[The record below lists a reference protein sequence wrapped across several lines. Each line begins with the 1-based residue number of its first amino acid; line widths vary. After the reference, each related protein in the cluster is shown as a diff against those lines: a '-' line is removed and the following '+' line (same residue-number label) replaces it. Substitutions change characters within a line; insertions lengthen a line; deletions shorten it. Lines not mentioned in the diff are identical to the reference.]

1 MIIWKEGDSPFFL
14 RKLDCTE
21 RINQMSEIQKTDW
34 WKKSVIYQIYPR
46 SFQDSN
52 GDGIGDI
59 RGIISRLDYLHDLGI
74 DAIWLSP
81 VYQSP
86 MDDNGYDIS
95 DYQGIAPEFGTM
107 EDMEELI
114 AEGHKR
120 NIKII
125 MDLVLNHTSDEH
137 FWFQE
142 ALKGPDNPYYDYYV
156 WADEPNELRSTFSG
170 SAWEYVP
177 HLNKYYLHQFSVKQP
192 DLNWKNPA
200 LKQEIWDMIN
210 FWIEKGVGGFRL
222 DVIDLIGKEP
232 EKLITADGPT
242 LHPLIQE
249 LNEKTFGAYDLVT
262 VGETWSANPENA
274 QLYSHPDRKEFSM
287 IFQFEHVG
295 LDQQE
300 GKEKWDLAPL
310 DPARLHKVLS
320 KWQTELVGKGWNS
333 LFWNNHDLPR
343 AISRFG
349 DDRPAFRELS
359 GKMLAI
365 YLHFMSGTPY
375 IYQGEE
381 IGMINTPITDISQ
394 ADDIETRR
402 MYAERIENGFTKEEL
417 ITAINAKGRDNARRP
432 MQWTGAEGAGF
443 STGQAWLALG
453 DTVKDINV
461 EKALADKQSLF
472 YTYQKLIAFRKEYP
486 CMSEGKYEVKETGNS
501 LVMAYRKYDEQDDFI
516 ILVNF
521 TSEEQAYEL
530 SLEDY
535 SVFMHNYDSKVIFDK
550 SVLRPYEAIVFK
562 K

>member
-1 MIIWKEGDSPFFL
+1 
-14 RKLDCTE
+14 
-21 RINQMSEIQKTDW
+21 MSEIQKTDW

-52 GDGIGDI
+52 GDGVGDI
-59 RGIISRLDYLHDLGI
+59 RGIISRLDYLHELGI

-310 DPARLHKVLS
+310 DPARLHNVLS

-381 IGMINTPITDISQ
+381 IGMINTPITDINQ

-402 MYAERIENGFTKEEL
+402 MYAERIENGFTKEKL
-417 ITAINAKGRDNARRP
+417 ITSINAKGRDNARRP

-443 STGQAWLALG
+443 STGQAWLAFG

-472 YTYQKLIAFRKEYP
+472 YTYQKLIALQKEYP
-486 CMSEGKYEVKETGNS
+486 CMSEGKYEVMETGNS
-501 LVMAYRKYDEQDDFI
+501 SVMAYRKYDEQDDFI

-521 TSEEQAYEL
+521 TSDEQAFEVSSEGY
-530 SLEDY
+530 SL
-535 SVFMHNYDSKVIFDK
+535 FMHNYEEAAFLAGQLLK
-550 SVLRPYEAIVFK
+550 PYEAIVLK

>member
-1 MIIWKEGDSPFFL
+1 MP
-14 RKLDCTE
+14 
-21 RINQMSEIQKTDW
+21 EIQKTDW

-170 SAWEYVP
+170 SAWEYVS

-381 IGMINTPITDISQ
+381 IGMINTPIMDISQ

-417 ITAINAKGRDNARRP
+417 ITSINAKGRDNARRP

-472 YTYQKLIAFRKEYP
+472 YTYQKLIALRKEYP
-486 CMSEGKYEVKETGNS
+486 CMSEGKYEVIETGND

-535 SVFMHNYDSKVIFDK
+535 SLFMHNYDNKVIFDK

>member
-1 MIIWKEGDSPFFL
+1 MP
-14 RKLDCTE
+14 
-21 RINQMSEIQKTDW
+21 EIQKTDW

-52 GDGIGDI
+52 GDGVGDI
-59 RGIISRLDYLHDLGI
+59 RGIISRLDYLHELGI

-417 ITAINAKGRDNARRP
+417 ITSINAKGRDNARRP
-432 MQWTGAEGAGF
+432 MQWTAEEGAGF
-443 STGQAWLALG
+443 STGQSWLALG

-472 YTYQKLIAFRKEYP
+472 YTYQKLIALRKEYP
-486 CMSEGKYEVKETGNS
+486 CMSEGNYEVIETGNP

-521 TSEEQAYEL
+521 TSDEQTYEV
-530 SLEDY
+530 SSEGY
-535 SVFMHNYDSKVIFDK
+535 SVFMHNYENGVNLDEN
-550 SVLRPYEAIVFK
+550 VLRPFEAIVFK

>member
-1 MIIWKEGDSPFFL
+1 
-14 RKLDCTE
+14 
-21 RINQMSEIQKTDW
+21 MSEIQKTDW

-52 GDGIGDI
+52 GDGVGDI
-59 RGIISRLDYLHDLGI
+59 RGIISRLDYLHELGI

-262 VGETWSANPENA
+262 VGETWSADPENA

-310 DPARLHKVLS
+310 DPARLHNVLS

-381 IGMINTPITDISQ
+381 IGMINTPITDINQ

-417 ITAINAKGRDNARRP
+417 ITFINAKGRDNARRP

-443 STGQAWLALG
+443 STGQAWLAFG
-453 DTVKDINV
+453 DTVRDINV

-472 YTYQKLIAFRKEYP
+472 YTYQKLIALRKEYP
-486 CMSEGKYEVKETGNS
+486 CMSEGKYEVMETGNS
-501 LVMAYRKYDEQDDFI
+501 SVMAYRKYDEQDDFI

-521 TSEEQAYEL
+521 TSDEQAFEVSSEGY
-530 SLEDY
+530 SL
-535 SVFMHNYDSKVIFDK
+535 FMHNYEEAAFLAGQLLK
-550 SVLRPYEAIVFK
+550 PYEAIVLK

>member
-1 MIIWKEGDSPFFL
+1 
-14 RKLDCTE
+14 
-21 RINQMSEIQKTDW
+21 MSEIQKTDW

-59 RGIISRLDYLHDLGI
+59 RGIISRLDYLHELGI

-262 VGETWSANPENA
+262 VGETWSADPENA

-310 DPARLHKVLS
+310 DPARLHNVLS

-381 IGMINTPITDISQ
+381 IGMINTPITDINQ

-417 ITAINAKGRDNARRP
+417 ITSINAKGRDNARRP

-443 STGQAWLALG
+443 STGQAWLAFG

-472 YTYQKLIAFRKEYP
+472 YTYQKLIALRKEYP
-486 CMSEGKYEVKETGNS
+486 CMSEGKYEVMETGNS
-501 LVMAYRKYDEQDDFI
+501 SVMAYRKYDEQDDFI

-521 TSEEQAYEL
+521 TSDEQAFEVSSQGY
-530 SLEDY
+530 SL
-535 SVFMHNYDSKVIFDK
+535 FMHNYEEAAFLAGQL
-550 SVLRPYEAIVFK
+550 LRPYEAIVLK

>member
-1 MIIWKEGDSPFFL
+1 
-14 RKLDCTE
+14 
-21 RINQMSEIQKTDW
+21 MSEIQKTDW

-52 GDGIGDI
+52 GDGVGDI
-59 RGIISRLDYLHDLGI
+59 RGIISRLDYLHELGI

-262 VGETWSANPENA
+262 VGETWSADPENA

-310 DPARLHKVLS
+310 DPARLHNVLS

-381 IGMINTPITDISQ
+381 IGMINTPITDINQ

-417 ITAINAKGRDNARRP
+417 ITSINAKGRDNARRP

-443 STGQAWLALG
+443 STGQAWLAFG

-472 YTYQKLIAFRKEYP
+472 YTYQKLIALRKEYP
-486 CMSEGKYEVKETGNS
+486 CMSEGKYEVMETGNS

-521 TSEEQAYEL
+521 TSDEQAFEVSSQGY
-530 SLEDY
+530 SL
-535 SVFMHNYDSKVIFDK
+535 FMHNYEEAAFLAGQL
-550 SVLRPYEAIVFK
+550 LRPYEAIVLK

>member
-1 MIIWKEGDSPFFL
+1 
-14 RKLDCTE
+14 
-21 RINQMSEIQKTDW
+21 MSEIQKTDW

-52 GDGIGDI
+52 GDGVGDI
-59 RGIISRLDYLHDLGI
+59 RGIISRLDYLHELGI

-262 VGETWSANPENA
+262 VGETWSADPENA

-310 DPARLHKVLS
+310 DPARLHNVLS

-381 IGMINTPITDISQ
+381 IGMINTPVTDINQ

-417 ITAINAKGRDNARRP
+417 ITSINAKGRDNARRP

-443 STGQAWLALG
+443 STGQAWLAFG

-461 EKALADKQSLF
+461 EKALANKQSLF
-472 YTYQKLIAFRKEYP
+472 YTYQKLIALRKEYP
-486 CMSEGKYEVKETGNS
+486 CMSEGKYEVMETGNS
-501 LVMAYRKYDEQDDFI
+501 SVMAYRKYDEQDDFI

-521 TSEEQAYEL
+521 TSDEQAFEVSSEGY
-530 SLEDY
+530 SL
-535 SVFMHNYDSKVIFDK
+535 FMHNYEEDAFLAGQL
-550 SVLRPYEAIVFK
+550 LRPYEAIVLK

>member
-1 MIIWKEGDSPFFL
+1 
-14 RKLDCTE
+14 
-21 RINQMSEIQKTDW
+21 MSEIQKTDW

-52 GDGIGDI
+52 GDGVGDI
-59 RGIISRLDYLHDLGI
+59 RGIISRLDYLHELGI

-310 DPARLHKVLS
+310 DPARLHNVLS

-381 IGMINTPITDISQ
+381 IGMINTPITDINQ

-417 ITAINAKGRDNARRP
+417 ITSINAKGRDNARRP

-443 STGQAWLALG
+443 STGQAWLAFG

-472 YTYQKLIAFRKEYP
+472 YTYQKLIALRKEYP
-486 CMSEGKYEVKETGNS
+486 CMSEGKYEVMETGNS
-501 LVMAYRKYDEQDDFI
+501 SVMAYRKYDEQDDFI

-521 TSEEQAYEL
+521 TSDEQAFEVSSEGY
-530 SLEDY
+530 SL
-535 SVFMHNYDSKVIFDK
+535 FMHNYEEAAFLAGQLLK
-550 SVLRPYEAIVFK
+550 PYEAIVLK

>member
-1 MIIWKEGDSPFFL
+1 
-14 RKLDCTE
+14 
-21 RINQMSEIQKTDW
+21 MSEIQKTDW

-52 GDGIGDI
+52 GDGVGDI
-59 RGIISRLDYLHDLGI
+59 RGIISRLDYLHELGI

-114 AEGHKR
+114 AGGHKR

-156 WADEPNELRSTFSG
+156 WTDEPNELRSTFSG

-349 DDRPAFRELS
+349 DDRLAFRELS

-417 ITAINAKGRDNARRP
+417 ITSINAKGRDNARRP

-461 EKALADKQSLF
+461 EKALADTQSLF
-472 YTYQKLIAFRKEYP
+472 YTYQKLIALRKEYP
-486 CMSEGKYEVKETGNS
+486 CMSEGKYEVVETGNS

-521 TSEEQAYEL
+521 TSDEQAFEVSSEGY
-530 SLEDY
+530 SL
-535 SVFMHNYDSKVIFDK
+535 FMHNYEEAAFLAGQL
-550 SVLRPYEAIVFK
+550 LRPYEAIVLK

>member
-1 MIIWKEGDSPFFL
+1 
-14 RKLDCTE
+14 
-21 RINQMSEIQKTDW
+21 MSEIQKTDW

-52 GDGIGDI
+52 GDGVGDI
-59 RGIISRLDYLHDLGI
+59 RGIISRLDYLHELGI

-249 LNEKTFGAYDLVT
+249 LNEKTFGDYDLVT

-310 DPARLHKVLS
+310 DPARLHNVLS

-381 IGMINTPITDISQ
+381 IGMINTPITDINQ

-417 ITAINAKGRDNARRP
+417 VTSINAKGRDNARRP

-443 STGQAWLALG
+443 STGQAWLAFG

-472 YTYQKLIAFRKEYP
+472 YTYQKLIALRKEYP
-486 CMSEGKYEVKETGNS
+486 CMSEGKYEVMETGNS
-501 LVMAYRKYDEQDDFI
+501 SVMAYRKYDEQDDFI

-521 TSEEQAYEL
+521 TSDEQAFEVSSEGYSLFMNNYEEAAFL
-530 SLEDY
+530 AGQL
-535 SVFMHNYDSKVIFDK
+535 
-550 SVLRPYEAIVFK
+550 LRPYEAIVLK

>member
-1 MIIWKEGDSPFFL
+1 
-14 RKLDCTE
+14 
-21 RINQMSEIQKTDW
+21 MSEIQKTDW

-52 GDGIGDI
+52 GDGVGDI
-59 RGIISRLDYLHDLGI
+59 RGIISRLDYLHELGI

-177 HLNKYYLHQFSVKQP
+177 HLNKYYLHQFTVKQP

-210 FWIEKGVGGFRL
+210 FWIEKGIGGFRL

-262 VGETWSANPENA
+262 VGETWSADPENA

-310 DPARLHKVLS
+310 DPARLHNVLS

-381 IGMINTPITDISQ
+381 IGMINTPITDINQ

-417 ITAINAKGRDNARRP
+417 ITSINAKGRDNARRP

-443 STGQAWLALG
+443 STGQAWLAFG
-453 DTVKDINV
+453 DTVRDINV

-472 YTYQKLIAFRKEYP
+472 YTYQKLIALRKEYP
-486 CMSEGKYEVKETGNS
+486 CMSEGKYEVMETGNS
-501 LVMAYRKYDEQDDFI
+501 SVMAYRKYDEQDDFI

-521 TSEEQAYEL
+521 TSDEQAFEVSSEGY
-530 SLEDY
+530 SL
-535 SVFMHNYDSKVIFDK
+535 FMHNYEEAAFLAGQLLK
-550 SVLRPYEAIVFK
+550 PYEAIVLK

>member
-1 MIIWKEGDSPFFL
+1 
-14 RKLDCTE
+14 
-21 RINQMSEIQKTDW
+21 MSEIQKTDW

-52 GDGIGDI
+52 GDGVGDI
-59 RGIISRLDYLHDLGI
+59 RGIISRLDYLHELGI

-417 ITAINAKGRDNARRP
+417 ITSINAKGRDNARRP
-432 MQWTGAEGAGF
+432 MQWTAEEGAGF
-443 STGQAWLALG
+443 STGQSWLALG

-472 YTYQKLIAFRKEYP
+472 YTYQKLIALRKEYP
-486 CMSEGKYEVKETGNS
+486 CMSEGNYEVIETGNP

-521 TSEEQAYEL
+521 TSDEQTYEV
-530 SLEDY
+530 SSEGY
-535 SVFMHNYDSKVIFDK
+535 SMFMHNYENGVDLDEN
-550 SVLRPYEAIVFK
+550 VLRPFEAIVLK

>member
-1 MIIWKEGDSPFFL
+1 
-14 RKLDCTE
+14 
-21 RINQMSEIQKTDW
+21 MSEIQKTDW

-52 GDGIGDI
+52 GDGVGDI
-59 RGIISRLDYLHDLGI
+59 RGIICRLDYLHELGI

-262 VGETWSANPENA
+262 VGETWSADPENA

-310 DPARLHKVLS
+310 DPARLHNVLF

-381 IGMINTPITDISQ
+381 IGMINTPITDINQ

-417 ITAINAKGRDNARRP
+417 ITSINAKGRDNARRP

-443 STGQAWLALG
+443 STGQAWLAFG

-472 YTYQKLIAFRKEYP
+472 YTYQKLIALRKEYP
-486 CMSEGKYEVKETGNS
+486 CMSEGKYEVMETGNS
-501 LVMAYRKYDEQDDFI
+501 SVMAYRKYDEQDDFI

-521 TSEEQAYEL
+521 TSDEQAFEVSSEGY
-530 SLEDY
+530 SL
-535 SVFMHNYDSKVIFDK
+535 FMHNYEEAAFLAGQL
-550 SVLRPYEAIVFK
+550 LRPYEAIVLK

>member
-1 MIIWKEGDSPFFL
+1 MP
-14 RKLDCTE
+14 
-21 RINQMSEIQKTDW
+21 EIQKTDW

-52 GDGIGDI
+52 GDGVGDI
-59 RGIISRLDYLHDLGI
+59 RGIISRLDYLHELGI

-142 ALKGPDNPYYDYYV
+142 ALNGPDNPYYDYYV

-381 IGMINTPITDISQ
+381 IGMINTPITDVSQ

-417 ITAINAKGRDNARRP
+417 ITSINAKGRDNARRP
-432 MQWTGAEGAGF
+432 MQWTAEEGAGF

-472 YTYQKLIAFRKEYP
+472 YTYQKLIALRKEYP
-486 CMSEGKYEVKETGNS
+486 CMSEGNYEVMETGNS

-535 SVFMHNYDSKVIFDK
+535 SVFMHNYDNKVIFNK
-550 SVLRPYEAIVFK
+550 FVLRPYEAIVFK

>member
-1 MIIWKEGDSPFFL
+1 
-14 RKLDCTE
+14 
-21 RINQMSEIQKTDW
+21 MSEIQKTDW

-52 GDGIGDI
+52 GDGVGDI
-59 RGIISRLDYLHDLGI
+59 RGIISRLDYLHELGI

-200 LKQEIWDMIN
+200 MKQEIWDMIN

-310 DPARLHKVLS
+310 DPARLHNVLS

-381 IGMINTPITDISQ
+381 IGMINTPITDINQ

-417 ITAINAKGRDNARRP
+417 ITSINAKGRDNARRP

-443 STGQAWLALG
+443 STGQAWLAFG
-453 DTVKDINV
+453 DTVRDINV

-472 YTYQKLIAFRKEYP
+472 YTYQKLIALRKEYP
-486 CMSEGKYEVKETGNS
+486 CMSEGKYEVMETGNS
-501 LVMAYRKYDEQDDFI
+501 SVMAYRKYDEQDDFI

-521 TSEEQAYEL
+521 TSDEQAFEVSSEGY
-530 SLEDY
+530 SL
-535 SVFMHNYDSKVIFDK
+535 FMHNYEEAAFLAGQLLK
-550 SVLRPYEAIVFK
+550 PYEAIVLK

>member
-1 MIIWKEGDSPFFL
+1 
-14 RKLDCTE
+14 
-21 RINQMSEIQKTDW
+21 MSEIQKTDW

-52 GDGIGDI
+52 GDGVGDI
-59 RGIISRLDYLHDLGI
+59 RGIISRLDYLHELGI

-262 VGETWSANPENA
+262 VGETWSADPENA

-310 DPARLHKVLS
+310 DPARLHNVLS

-381 IGMINTPITDISQ
+381 IGMINTPITDINQ

-417 ITAINAKGRDNARRP
+417 ITSINAKGRDNARRP

-443 STGQAWLALG
+443 STGQSWLAFG

-472 YTYQKLIAFRKEYP
+472 YTYQKLIALRKEYP
-486 CMSEGKYEVKETGNS
+486 CMSEGKYEVMETGNS
-501 LVMAYRKYDEQDDFI
+501 SVMAYRKYDEQDDFI

-521 TSEEQAYEL
+521 TSDEQAFEVSSEGY
-530 SLEDY
+530 SL
-535 SVFMHNYDSKVIFDK
+535 FMHNYEEAAFLAGQL
-550 SVLRPYEAIVFK
+550 LRPYEAIVLK

>member
-1 MIIWKEGDSPFFL
+1 
-14 RKLDCTE
+14 
-21 RINQMSEIQKTDW
+21 MSEIQKTDW

-52 GDGIGDI
+52 GDGVGDI
-59 RGIISRLDYLHDLGI
+59 RGIISRLDYLHELGI

-192 DLNWKNPA
+192 DLNWKNSA

-262 VGETWSANPENA
+262 VGETWSADPENA

-310 DPARLHKVLS
+310 DPARLHNVLS

-381 IGMINTPITDISQ
+381 IGMINTPITDINQ

-417 ITAINAKGRDNARRP
+417 ITSINAKGRDNARRP

-443 STGQAWLALG
+443 STGQAWLAFG
-453 DTVKDINV
+453 DTVRDINV

-472 YTYQKLIAFRKEYP
+472 YTYQKLIALRKEYP
-486 CMSEGKYEVKETGNS
+486 CMSEGKYEVMETGNS
-501 LVMAYRKYDEQDDFI
+501 SVMAYRKYDEQDDFI

-521 TSEEQAYEL
+521 TSDEQAFEVSSEGY
-530 SLEDY
+530 SL
-535 SVFMHNYDSKVIFDK
+535 FMHNYEEAAFLAGQL
-550 SVLRPYEAIVFK
+550 LRPYEAIVLK

>member
-1 MIIWKEGDSPFFL
+1 
-14 RKLDCTE
+14 
-21 RINQMSEIQKTDW
+21 MSEIQKTDW

-52 GDGIGDI
+52 GDGVGDI
-59 RGIISRLDYLHDLGI
+59 RGIISRLDYLHELGI

-170 SAWEYVP
+170 SAWQYVP
-177 HLNKYYLHQFSVKQP
+177 HLNKYYLHQFTVKQP

-310 DPARLHKVLS
+310 DPARLHNVLS

-381 IGMINTPITDISQ
+381 IGMINTPITDINQ

-417 ITAINAKGRDNARRP
+417 ITSINAKGRDNARRP

-443 STGQAWLALG
+443 STGQAWLAFG

-472 YTYQKLIAFRKEYP
+472 YTYQKLIALRKEYP
-486 CMSEGKYEVKETGNS
+486 CMSEGKYEVMETGNS
-501 LVMAYRKYDEQDDFI
+501 SVMAYRKYDEQDDFI

-521 TSEEQAYEL
+521 TSDEQAFEVSSEGY
-530 SLEDY
+530 SL
-535 SVFMHNYDSKVIFDK
+535 FMHNYEEAAFLAGQL
-550 SVLRPYEAIVFK
+550 LRPYEAIVLK

>member
-1 MIIWKEGDSPFFL
+1 M
-14 RKLDCTE
+14 
-21 RINQMSEIQKTDW
+21 
-34 WKKSVIYQIYPR
+34 
-46 SFQDSN
+46 
-52 GDGIGDI
+52 
-59 RGIISRLDYLHDLGI
+59 
-74 DAIWLSP
+74 
-81 VYQSP
+81 
-86 MDDNGYDIS
+86 
-95 DYQGIAPEFGTM
+95 
-107 EDMEELI
+107 
-114 AEGHKR
+114 
-120 NIKII
+120 
-125 MDLVLNHTSDEH
+125 
-137 FWFQE
+137 
-142 ALKGPDNPYYDYYV
+142 
-156 WADEPNELRSTFSG
+156 
-170 SAWEYVP
+170 
-177 HLNKYYLHQFSVKQP
+177 
-192 DLNWKNPA
+192 
-200 LKQEIWDMIN
+200 
-210 FWIEKGVGGFRL
+210 
-222 DVIDLIGKEP
+222 IDLIGKEP

-417 ITAINAKGRDNARRP
+417 ITSINAKGRDNARRP
-432 MQWTGAEGAGF
+432 MQWTEAEGAGF

-461 EKALADKQSLF
+461 EKHLQTNNHFLYLS
-472 YTYQKLIAFRKEYP
+472 KLIALRKEYP
-486 CMSEGKYEVKETGNS
+486 CMSEGKYEVMETGNS
-501 LVMAYRKYDEQDDFI
+501 SVMAYRKYDEQDDFI

-521 TSEEQAYEL
+521 SSQEQAYTIAVE
-530 SLEDY
+530 EY
-535 SVFMHNYDSKVIFDK
+535 SIFMNNYENEEAINKGM
-550 SVLRPYEAIVFK
+550 LRPLKLSFSKINKFAIFSSIFSIFGK
-562 K
+562 IEKQKERFYHHGEIPSHFTPTHSA

>member
-1 MIIWKEGDSPFFL
+1 
-14 RKLDCTE
+14 
-21 RINQMSEIQKTDW
+21 MSEIQKTDW

-52 GDGIGDI
+52 GDGVGDI
-59 RGIISRLDYLHDLGI
+59 RGIISRLDYLHELGI

-262 VGETWSANPENA
+262 VGETWSANPENS

-310 DPARLHKVLS
+310 DPARLHNVLS

-381 IGMINTPITDISQ
+381 IGMINTPITDINQ

-417 ITAINAKGRDNARRP
+417 ITSINAKGRDNARRP

-443 STGQAWLALG
+443 STGQAWLAFG
-453 DTVKDINV
+453 DTVRDINV

-472 YTYQKLIAFRKEYP
+472 YTYQKLIALRKEYP
-486 CMSEGKYEVKETGNS
+486 CMSEGKYEVMETGNS
-501 LVMAYRKYDEQDDFI
+501 SVMAYRKYDEQDDFI

-521 TSEEQAYEL
+521 TSDEQAFEVSSEGY
-530 SLEDY
+530 SL
-535 SVFMHNYDSKVIFDK
+535 FMHNYEEAAFLAGQLLK
-550 SVLRPYEAIVFK
+550 PYEAIVLK

>member
-1 MIIWKEGDSPFFL
+1 
-14 RKLDCTE
+14 
-21 RINQMSEIQKTDW
+21 MSEIQKTDW

-52 GDGIGDI
+52 GDGVGDI
-59 RGIISRLDYLHDLGI
+59 RGIISRLDYLHELGI

-274 QLYSHPDRKEFSM
+274 QLYSHTDRKEFSM

-310 DPARLHKVLS
+310 DPARLHNVLS

-381 IGMINTPITDISQ
+381 IGMINTPITDINQ

-417 ITAINAKGRDNARRP
+417 ITSINAKGRDNARRP

-443 STGQAWLALG
+443 STGQAWLAFG

-472 YTYQKLIAFRKEYP
+472 YTYQKLIALRKEYP
-486 CMSEGKYEVKETGNS
+486 CMSEGKYEVMETGNS
-501 LVMAYRKYDEQDDFI
+501 SVMAYRKYDEQDDFI

-521 TSEEQAYEL
+521 TSDEQAFEVSSEGY
-530 SLEDY
+530 SL
-535 SVFMHNYDSKVIFDK
+535 FMHNYEEAAFLAGQL
-550 SVLRPYEAIVFK
+550 LRPYEAIVLK

>member
-1 MIIWKEGDSPFFL
+1 
-14 RKLDCTE
+14 
-21 RINQMSEIQKTDW
+21 MSEIQKTDW

-52 GDGIGDI
+52 GDGVGDI
-59 RGIISRLDYLHDLGI
+59 RGIISRLDYLHELGI

-177 HLNKYYLHQFSVKQP
+177 HLNKYYLHQFTVKQP

-262 VGETWSANPENA
+262 VGETWSADPENA

-310 DPARLHKVLS
+310 DPARLHNVLS

-381 IGMINTPITDISQ
+381 IGMINTPITDINQ

-417 ITAINAKGRDNARRP
+417 ITFINAKGRDNARRP

-443 STGQAWLALG
+443 STGQAWLAFG

-472 YTYQKLIAFRKEYP
+472 YTYQKLIALRKEYP
-486 CMSEGKYEVKETGNS
+486 CMSEGKYEVMETGNS
-501 LVMAYRKYDEQDDFI
+501 SVMAYRKYDEQDDFI

-521 TSEEQAYEL
+521 TSDEQAFEVSSEGY
-530 SLEDY
+530 SL
-535 SVFMHNYDSKVIFDK
+535 FMHNYEEAAFLAGQL
-550 SVLRPYEAIVFK
+550 LRPYEAIVLK

>member
-1 MIIWKEGDSPFFL
+1 
-14 RKLDCTE
+14 
-21 RINQMSEIQKTDW
+21 MSEIQKTDW

-142 ALKGPDNPYYDYYV
+142 ALNGPDNPYYDYYV

-417 ITAINAKGRDNARRP
+417 ITSINAKGRDNARRP
-432 MQWTGAEGAGF
+432 MQWTAEEGAGF
-443 STGQAWLALG
+443 STGQSWLALG

-472 YTYQKLIAFRKEYP
+472 YTYQKLIALRKEYP
-486 CMSEGKYEVKETGNS
+486 CMSEGNYEVIETGNP

-516 ILVNF
+516 TLVNF
-521 TSEEQAYEL
+521 SSQEQAYTIAVE
-530 SLEDY
+530 EY
-535 SVFMHNYDSKVIFDK
+535 SIFMNNYENEEAINKEM
-550 SVLRPYEAIVFK
+550 LRPFEAIVFK

>member
-1 MIIWKEGDSPFFL
+1 MP
-14 RKLDCTE
+14 
-21 RINQMSEIQKTDW
+21 EIQKTDW

-52 GDGIGDI
+52 GDGVGDI
-59 RGIISRLDYLHDLGI
+59 RGIISRLDYLHELGI

-310 DPARLHKVLS
+310 DPARLHNVLS

-417 ITAINAKGRDNARRP
+417 ITSINAKGRDNARRP

-472 YTYQKLIAFRKEYP
+472 YTYQKLIALRKEYP
-486 CMSEGKYEVKETGNS
+486 CMSEGKYEVMETRNS
-501 LVMAYRKYDEQDDFI
+501 SVMAYRKYDEQDDFI

-530 SLEDY
+530 SLKDY
-535 SVFMHNYDSKVIFDK
+535 SLFMHNYENGVNLDEN
-550 SVLRPYEAIVFK
+550 VLRPFEAIVFK

>member
-1 MIIWKEGDSPFFL
+1 
-14 RKLDCTE
+14 
-21 RINQMSEIQKTDW
+21 MSEIQKTDW

-52 GDGIGDI
+52 GDGVGDI
-59 RGIISRLDYLHDLGI
+59 RGIISRLDYLHELGI

-262 VGETWSANPENA
+262 VGETWSANPKNA

-417 ITAINAKGRDNARRP
+417 ITSINAKGRDNARRP
-432 MQWTGAEGAGF
+432 MQWTEAEGAGF
-443 STGQAWLALG
+443 STGQSWLALG

-472 YTYQKLIAFRKEYP
+472 YTYQKLIALRKEYP
-486 CMSEGKYEVKETGNS
+486 CMSEGKYEVIETGNS
-501 LVMAYRKYDEQDDFI
+501 SVMAYRKYDDQDDFI

-521 TSEEQAYEL
+521 SSQEQAYTIAVE
-530 SLEDY
+530 EY
-535 SVFMHNYDSKVIFDK
+535 SIFMNNYENEEAINKEM
-550 SVLRPYEAIVFK
+550 LRPFEAIVFK

>member
-1 MIIWKEGDSPFFL
+1 
-14 RKLDCTE
+14 
-21 RINQMSEIQKTDW
+21 MSEIQKTDW

-52 GDGIGDI
+52 GDGVGDI
-59 RGIISRLDYLHDLGI
+59 RGIISRLDYLHELGI

-177 HLNKYYLHQFSVKQP
+177 HLNKYYLHQFTVKQP

-310 DPARLHKVLS
+310 DPARLHNVLS

-381 IGMINTPITDISQ
+381 IGMINTPITDINQ

-417 ITAINAKGRDNARRP
+417 ITSINAKGRDNARRP

-443 STGQAWLALG
+443 STGQAWLAFG

-472 YTYQKLIAFRKEYP
+472 YTYQKLIALRKEYP
-486 CMSEGKYEVKETGNS
+486 CMSEGKYEVMETGNS

-521 TSEEQAYEL
+521 TSDEQAFEVSSEGY
-530 SLEDY
+530 SL
-535 SVFMHNYDSKVIFDK
+535 FMHNYEETAFLAGQL
-550 SVLRPYEAIVFK
+550 LRPYEAIVLK

>member
-1 MIIWKEGDSPFFL
+1 
-14 RKLDCTE
+14 
-21 RINQMSEIQKTDW
+21 MSEIQKTDW

-52 GDGIGDI
+52 GDGVGDI
-59 RGIISRLDYLHDLGI
+59 RGIISRLDYLHELGI

-95 DYQGIAPEFGTM
+95 DYQGIATEFGTM

-310 DPARLHKVLS
+310 DPARLHNVLS

-381 IGMINTPITDISQ
+381 IGMINTPITDINQ

-417 ITAINAKGRDNARRP
+417 ITSINAKGRDNARRP

-443 STGQAWLALG
+443 STGQAWLAFG
-453 DTVKDINV
+453 DTVRDINV

-472 YTYQKLIAFRKEYP
+472 YTYQKLIALRKEYP
-486 CMSEGKYEVKETGNS
+486 CMSEGKYEVMETGNS
-501 LVMAYRKYDEQDDFI
+501 SVMAYRKYDEQDDFI

-521 TSEEQAYEL
+521 TSDEQAFEVSSEGY
-530 SLEDY
+530 SL
-535 SVFMHNYDSKVIFDK
+535 FMHNYEEAAFLAGQLLK
-550 SVLRPYEAIVFK
+550 PYEAIVLK

>member
-1 MIIWKEGDSPFFL
+1 
-14 RKLDCTE
+14 
-21 RINQMSEIQKTDW
+21 MSEIQKTDW

-52 GDGIGDI
+52 GDGVGDI
-59 RGIISRLDYLHDLGI
+59 RGIISRLDYLHELGI

-310 DPARLHKVLS
+310 DPACLHNVLS

-381 IGMINTPITDISQ
+381 IGMINTPITDINQ

-417 ITAINAKGRDNARRP
+417 ITSINAKGRDNARRP

-443 STGQAWLALG
+443 STGQAWLAFG

-472 YTYQKLIAFRKEYP
+472 YTYQKLIALRKEYP
-486 CMSEGKYEVKETGNS
+486 CMSEGKYEVMETGNS
-501 LVMAYRKYDEQDDFI
+501 SVMAYRKYDEQDDFI

-521 TSEEQAYEL
+521 TSDEQAFEVSSEGY
-530 SLEDY
+530 SL
-535 SVFMHNYDSKVIFDK
+535 FMHNYEEAAFLAGQL
-550 SVLRPYEAIVFK
+550 LRPYEAIVLK

>member
-1 MIIWKEGDSPFFL
+1 
-14 RKLDCTE
+14 
-21 RINQMSEIQKTDW
+21 MSEIQKTDW

-59 RGIISRLDYLHDLGI
+59 RGIISRLDYLHELGI

-262 VGETWSANPENA
+262 VGETWSADPENA

-310 DPARLHKVLS
+310 DPARLHNVLS

-349 DDRPAFRELS
+349 DDRPVFRELS

-381 IGMINTPITDISQ
+381 IGMINTPITDINQ

-417 ITAINAKGRDNARRP
+417 ITSINAKGRDNARRP

-443 STGQAWLALG
+443 STGQAWLAFG

-472 YTYQKLIAFRKEYP
+472 YTYQKLIALRKEYP
-486 CMSEGKYEVKETGNS
+486 CMSEGKYEVMETGNS

-521 TSEEQAYEL
+521 TSDEQAFEVSSEGY
-530 SLEDY
+530 SL
-535 SVFMHNYDSKVIFDK
+535 FMHNYEEAAFLAGQL
-550 SVLRPYEAIVFK
+550 LRPYEAIVLK

>member
-1 MIIWKEGDSPFFL
+1 MVE
-14 RKLDCTE
+14 
-21 RINQMSEIQKTDW
+21 KTDW

-59 RGIISRLDYLHDLGI
+59 RGIISRLDYLSELGI

-95 DYQGIAPEFGTM
+95 DYQVIAPEFGTM
-107 EDMEELI
+107 EDMDQLI
-114 AEGHKR
+114 AEGRKR
-120 NIKII
+120 NIKIV

-137 FWFQE
+137 VWFQE
-142 ALKGPDNPYYDYYV
+142 ALKGEENPYHDYYV
-156 WADEPNELRSTFSG
+156 WAKEPNSLKSTFSG

-177 HLNKYYLHQFSVKQP
+177 HLDKYYLHQFSVKQP
-192 DLNWKNPA
+192 DLNWKNPS
-200 LKQEIWDMIN
+200 LKQEIWNMIN

-222 DVIDLIGKEP
+222 DMIDLIGKEP

-242 LHPLIQE
+242 LHFLIQE
-249 LNEKTFGAYDLVT
+249 LNENTFGAYDLVT
-262 VGETWSANPENA
+262 VGETWSANPEKA
-274 QLYSHPDRKEFSM
+274 QLYSHPDRNELSM
-287 IFQFEHVG
+287 IFQFEHVC
-295 LDQQE
+295 LDQEE

-310 DPARLHKVLS
+310 EPARLHQVLS

-349 DDRPAFRELS
+349 DDRPEFRELS

-381 IGMINTPITDISQ
+381 IGMINTPIQDIKE
-394 ADDIETRR
+394 ADDIETRN
-402 MYAERIENGFTKEEL
+402 MYAERLEAGYSKDEVL
-417 ITAINAKGRDNARRP
+417 VSINAKGRDNARRP
-432 MQWTGAEGAGF
+432 MQWDGEKHAGF
-443 STGQAWLALG
+443 TTGSPWLNLNPSYEAVNVQTALEN
-453 DTVKDINV
+453 KESI
-461 EKALADKQSLF
+461 F
-472 YTYQKLIAFRKEYP
+472 YTYQRLIQLRKTYSCLSQGLYQNLP
-486 CMSEGKYEVKETGNS
+486 TGNPS
-501 LVMAYRKYDEQDDFI
+501 VLAYRKYDEADAFVVI
-516 ILVNF
+516 VNF
-521 TSEEQAYEL
+521 TAQDQPHSADLTGNGELFMSNYQEL
-530 SLEDY
+530 SNHSNL
-535 SVFMHNYDSKVIFDK
+535 
-550 SVLRPYEAIVFK
+550 LRPYEARVYK

>member
-1 MIIWKEGDSPFFL
+1 
-14 RKLDCTE
+14 
-21 RINQMSEIQKTDW
+21 MSEIQKTDW

-52 GDGIGDI
+52 GDGVGDI
-59 RGIISRLDYLHDLGI
+59 RGIISRLDYLHKLGI

-177 HLNKYYLHQFSVKQP
+177 HLNKYYLHQFTVKQP

-262 VGETWSANPENA
+262 VGETWSADPENA

-310 DPARLHKVLS
+310 DPARLHNVLS

-381 IGMINTPITDISQ
+381 IGMINTPITDINQ

-417 ITAINAKGRDNARRP
+417 ITSINAKGRDNARRP

-443 STGQAWLALG
+443 STGQAWLAFG

-472 YTYQKLIAFRKEYP
+472 YTYQKLIALRKEYP
-486 CMSEGKYEVKETGNS
+486 CMSEGKYEVMETGNS
-501 LVMAYRKYDEQDDFI
+501 SVMAYRKYDEQDDFI

-521 TSEEQAYEL
+521 TSDEQAFEVSSEGY
-530 SLEDY
+530 SL
-535 SVFMHNYDSKVIFDK
+535 FMHNYEEAAFLAGQLLK
-550 SVLRPYEAIVFK
+550 PYEAIVLK

>member
-1 MIIWKEGDSPFFL
+1 
-14 RKLDCTE
+14 
-21 RINQMSEIQKTDW
+21 MSEIQKTDW

-52 GDGIGDI
+52 GDGVGDI
-59 RGIISRLDYLHDLGI
+59 RGIISRLDYLHELGI

-170 SAWEYVP
+170 SAWEYVS

-310 DPARLHKVLS
+310 DPARLHNVLS

-381 IGMINTPITDISQ
+381 IGMINTPITDINQ

-417 ITAINAKGRDNARRP
+417 ITSINAKGRDNARRP

-443 STGQAWLALG
+443 STGQAWLAFG

-472 YTYQKLIAFRKEYP
+472 YTYQKLIALRKEYP
-486 CMSEGKYEVKETGNS
+486 CMSEGKYEVMETGNS
-501 LVMAYRKYDEQDDFI
+501 SVMAYRKYDEQDDFI

-521 TSEEQAYEL
+521 TSDEQAFEVSSEGY
-530 SLEDY
+530 SL
-535 SVFMHNYDSKVIFDK
+535 FMHNYEEAAFLAGQLLK
-550 SVLRPYEAIVFK
+550 PYEAIVLK

>member
-1 MIIWKEGDSPFFL
+1 
-14 RKLDCTE
+14 
-21 RINQMSEIQKTDW
+21 MSEIQKTDW

-52 GDGIGDI
+52 GDGVGDI
-59 RGIISRLDYLHDLGI
+59 RGIISRLDYLHELGI

-170 SAWEYVP
+170 SAWQYVP
-177 HLNKYYLHQFSVKQP
+177 HLNKYYLHQFTVKQP

-310 DPARLHKVLS
+310 DPARLHNVLS

-381 IGMINTPITDISQ
+381 IGMINTPITDINQ

-417 ITAINAKGRDNARRP
+417 ITSINAKGRDNARRP

-443 STGQAWLALG
+443 STGQAWLAFG

-472 YTYQKLIAFRKEYP
+472 YTYQKLIALRKEYP
-486 CMSEGKYEVKETGNS
+486 CMSEGKYEVMETGNS
-501 LVMAYRKYDEQDDFI
+501 SVMAYRKYDEQDDFI

-521 TSEEQAYEL
+521 TSDEQAFEVSSEGY
-530 SLEDY
+530 SL
-535 SVFMHNYDSKVIFDK
+535 FMHNYEEAAFLDGQL
-550 SVLRPYEAIVFK
+550 LRPYEAIVLK

>member
-1 MIIWKEGDSPFFL
+1 
-14 RKLDCTE
+14 
-21 RINQMSEIQKTDW
+21 MSEIQKTDW

-52 GDGIGDI
+52 GDGVGDI
-59 RGIISRLDYLHDLGI
+59 RGIISRLDYLHELGI

-262 VGETWSANPENA
+262 VGETWSADPENA

-310 DPARLHKVLS
+310 DPARLHNVLS

-381 IGMINTPITDISQ
+381 IGMINTPITDINQ

-417 ITAINAKGRDNARRP
+417 ITSINAKGRDNARRP

-443 STGQAWLALG
+443 STGQAWLAFG
-453 DTVKDINV
+453 DTVRDINV

-472 YTYQKLIAFRKEYP
+472 YTYQKLIALRKEYP
-486 CMSEGKYEVKETGNS
+486 CMFEGKYEVLETGNS
-501 LVMAYRKYDEQDDFI
+501 SVMAYRKYDEQDDFI

-521 TSEEQAYEL
+521 TSDEQAFEVSSEGY
-530 SLEDY
+530 SL
-535 SVFMHNYDSKVIFDK
+535 FMHNYEEAAFLAGQLLK
-550 SVLRPYEAIVFK
+550 PYEAIVLK

>member
-1 MIIWKEGDSPFFL
+1 
-14 RKLDCTE
+14 
-21 RINQMSEIQKTDW
+21 MSEIQKTDW

-52 GDGIGDI
+52 GDGVGDI
-59 RGIISRLDYLHDLGI
+59 RGIISRLDYLHELGI

-262 VGETWSANPENA
+262 VGETWSADPENA

-310 DPARLHKVLS
+310 DPARLHNVLS

-381 IGMINTPITDISQ
+381 IGMINTPIKDINQ

-417 ITAINAKGRDNARRP
+417 ITSINAKGRDNARRP

-443 STGQAWLALG
+443 STGQAWLAFG

-472 YTYQKLIAFRKEYP
+472 YTYQKLIALRKEYP
-486 CMSEGKYEVKETGNS
+486 CMSEGKYEVMETGNS

-521 TSEEQAYEL
+521 TSDEQAFEVSSEGY
-530 SLEDY
+530 SL
-535 SVFMHNYDSKVIFDK
+535 FMHNYEEAAFLAGQL
-550 SVLRPYEAIVFK
+550 LRPYEAIVLK

>member
-1 MIIWKEGDSPFFL
+1 
-14 RKLDCTE
+14 
-21 RINQMSEIQKTDW
+21 MSEIQKTDW

-52 GDGIGDI
+52 GDGVGDI
-59 RGIISRLDYLHDLGI
+59 RGIISRLDYLHELGI

-156 WADEPNELRSTFSG
+156 WADEPNELRSSFSG

-310 DPARLHKVLS
+310 DPARLHNVLS

-381 IGMINTPITDISQ
+381 IGMINTPITDINQ

-417 ITAINAKGRDNARRP
+417 ITSINAKGRDNARRP

-443 STGQAWLALG
+443 STGQAWLAFG
-453 DTVKDINV
+453 DTVRDINV

-472 YTYQKLIAFRKEYP
+472 YTYQKLIALRKEYP
-486 CMSEGKYEVKETGNS
+486 CMSEGKYEVMETGNS
-501 LVMAYRKYDEQDDFI
+501 SVMAYRKYDEQDDFI

-521 TSEEQAYEL
+521 TSDEQAFEVSSEGY
-530 SLEDY
+530 SL
-535 SVFMHNYDSKVIFDK
+535 FMHNYEEAAFLAGQLLK
-550 SVLRPYEAIVFK
+550 PYEAIVLK

>member
-1 MIIWKEGDSPFFL
+1 
-14 RKLDCTE
+14 
-21 RINQMSEIQKTDW
+21 MSEIQKTDW

-52 GDGIGDI
+52 GDGVGDI
-59 RGIISRLDYLHDLGI
+59 RGIISRLDYLHELGI

-192 DLNWKNPA
+192 DLNWKNSA

-262 VGETWSANPENA
+262 VGETWSADPENA

-310 DPARLHKVLS
+310 DPARLHNVLS

-381 IGMINTPITDISQ
+381 IGMINTPITDINQ

-417 ITAINAKGRDNARRP
+417 ITSINAKGRDNARRP

-443 STGQAWLALG
+443 STGQAWLAFG
-453 DTVKDINV
+453 DTVRDINV

-472 YTYQKLIAFRKEYP
+472 YTYQKLIALRKEYP
-486 CMSEGKYEVKETGNS
+486 CMSEGKYEVMETGNS

-521 TSEEQAYEL
+521 TSDEQAFEVSSEGY
-530 SLEDY
+530 SL
-535 SVFMHNYDSKVIFDK
+535 FMHNYEEAAFLAGQLLK
-550 SVLRPYEAIVFK
+550 PYEAIVLK

>member
-1 MIIWKEGDSPFFL
+1 
-14 RKLDCTE
+14 
-21 RINQMSEIQKTDW
+21 MSEIQKTDW

-52 GDGIGDI
+52 GDGVGDI
-59 RGIISRLDYLHDLGI
+59 RGIISRLDYLHELGI

-402 MYAERIENGFTKEEL
+402 MYAERIENGYTKNEL
-417 ITAINAKGRDNARRP
+417 ITSINAKGRDNARRP
-432 MQWTGAEGAGF
+432 MQWTEAEGAGF

-461 EKALADKQSLF
+461 EKALADKNSLF
-472 YTYQKLIAFRKEYP
+472 YTYQKLIALRKEYP
-486 CMSEGKYEVKETGNS
+486 CMSEGNYEVIETGNP
-501 LVMAYRKYDEQDDFI
+501 LVMSYRKYDEQDDFI

-521 TSEEQAYEL
+521 TSEEQAFDVSSEGYFL
-530 SLEDY
+530 
-535 SVFMHNYDSKVIFDK
+535 FMHNYENGVNLDEN
-550 SVLRPYEAIVFK
+550 VLRPFEAIVFK